1 MNKNIDSITALK
13 KLFTYITPW
22 RKDYY
27 LGSLFSFLNKI
38 FDIAPE
44 ILIGVAVDLVVKKN
58 DSFVSSLGFNSI
70 SSQVFFLGAATF
82 IIWALEST
90 FEYLYLIRW
99 RGLAQKVE
107 HSLRVSAYDH
117 AQKLDIS
124 WTNQR

>member
-1 MNKNIDSITALK
+1 MRLWSRC
-13 KLFTYITPW
+13 FY
-22 RKDYY
+22 
-27 LGSLFSFLNKI
+27 SLYVTLLLSVYFLNKI

-90 FEYLYLIRW
+90 FEYLPVFSKAKASR
-99 RGLAQKVE
+99 
-107 HSLRVSAYDH
+107 
-117 AQKLDIS
+117 
-124 WTNQR
+124 